1 MTTYSRR
8 GLLMDEKNGVI
19 LRMVKINKEFS
30 GVSVLKDVDF
40 ELKRGE
46 IHAIVGQ
53 NGAGKSVMMKILS
66 GVWPS
71 SSGDIVL
78 EGQKV
83 KYSST
88 LEARK
93 LGIAMI
99 YQEFSLVPSMTV
111 AQNIFLNREP
121 RNGMFIDDRTA
132 LARSREILSG
142 LGVEIDPKEMVR
154 NLNVTHKQIV
164 EIGKVVSQDR
174 KIIIMDEPTASLPHE
189 EIVVLHKAIRQLKQK
204 GISIVY
210 ISHHLNE
217 VFDICDRVTVLRDGQ
232 RILTDETGNL
242 QMATLIEAMLG
253 KKIGEEIPFDPA
265 HSVKRGGVPRL
276 EVKNL
281 DLGGKGTISFQLW
294 PGEALGF
301 AGLLGAGQDR
311 IVDAVFGVA
320 NQYRRELRKD
330 GKAIR
335 IRSASDAM
343 SNKIT
348 MVPLERQLQG
358 LVLGHSVKANICMSI
373 LKKLH
378 RGRLFL
384 DDRAANET
392 VGKYIRDM
400 NIITESPNK
409 LVKFLSGGNQQKV
422 VLSKNLA
429 TEPEIMILND
439 PNFGVDIG
447 SKIEILKLIRRF
459 VEAGGS
465 VIFISSEFSELAKV
479 CDRVLIVKN
488 SLIVDQFV
496 RDRETS
502 LIEGNILQAVQ

>member
-1 MTTYSRR
+1 ME
-8 GLLMDEKNGVI
+8 EKNDVI

-83 KYSST
+83 KFSST
-88 LEARK
+88 LEASK

-99 YQEFSLVPSMTV
+99 YQEFSLVPSMSV

-121 RNGMFIDDRTA
+121 RSGAFIDGRA
-132 LARSREILSG
+132 ELKRSREILES
-142 LGVEIDPKEMVR
+142 LGVQIDPKQLVR

-189 EIVVLHKAIRQLKQK
+189 EIVVLNRAIRKLKEK

-217 VFDICDRVTVLRDGQ
+217 IFDICDRVTVLRDGQ
-232 RILTDETGNL
+232 RILTDKTDNL

-253 KKIGEEIPFDPA
+253 KKIGEDIPFDSA
-265 HSVKRGGVPRL
+265 HSVIREGTPRL
-276 EVKNL
+276 EVKDL
-281 DLGGKGTISFQLW
+281 DLGGKSKISFQLW
-294 PGEALGF
+294 TGEALGL
-301 AGLLGAGQDR
+301 AGLLGAGQER
-311 IVDAVFGVA
+311 IVDAIFGVA

-330 GKAIR
+330 GKAIN
-335 IRSASDAM
+335 IRSAAEAM
-343 SNKIT
+343 RNKIT

-378 RGRLFL
+378 RGKLFL
-384 DDRAANET
+384 DERTANQT
-392 VGKYIRDM
+392 VDKYIREL
-400 NIITESPNK
+400 NIVTDSPNK
-409 LVKFLSGGNQQKV
+409 LVRLLSGGNQQKV

-447 SKIEILKLIRRF
+447 SKMEILKLTRRF

-465 VIFISSEFSELAKV
+465 VIFISSEFAELAKV
-479 CDRVLIVKN
+479 CDRVLIVKDGQ
-488 SLIVDQFV
+488 IVEQFV
-496 RDRETS
+496 RDRESS